1 MNNCMQLNIFPE
13 SGTARLDIYFR
24 HMSVAP
30 KVTLAREAVDVPD
43 WSSAI
48 FNLRQRLGLSQSDF
62 GSRLQYSAM
71 AVSRWETG
79 KQEPT
84 SRCFIQLGN
93 MAGQPDC
100 WLFWSRAGLKSSDLR
115 QMVPGNR
122 SNPRMTSSTEFE
134 IVHAGN
140 GVKNHRP
147 RGAPKL
153 QMVAIPVL
161 DVHAGTVGQAAGQF
175 TDLETASAE
184 EMIAA
189 PAFWCPNPAQTS
201 GFHVKGTSMSPLIN
215 DGDVVI
221 MDASQTDLNALNR
234 KIVVASHRDR
244 GLSLARFVA
253 ADGVHLLESENREYD
268 PVILEKDRKWQI
280 VGRVLWWIC
289 KGA

>member
-1 MNNCMQLNIFPE
+1 MN
-13 SGTARLDIYFR
+13 
-24 HMSVAP
+24 VAL
-30 KVTLAREAVDVPD
+30 KVTSARQSVHVPE

-100 WLFWSRAGLKSSDLR
+100 WLFWSRAGLRSSDLQ
-115 QMVPGNR
+115 QMFPGSR
-122 SNPRMTSSTEFE
+122 GSPRTTSSTEFE
-134 IVHAGN
+134 IVHAGS
-140 GVKNHRP
+140 GVQRHRP

-153 QMVAIPVL
+153 QMVAVPVL
-161 DVHAGTVGQAAGQF
+161 DVHAGTIGQTGGEF
-175 TDLETASAE
+175 TDFESAPAG

-189 PAFWCPNPAQTS
+189 PAFWCPNPAQTNCLR
-201 GFHVKGTSMSPLIN
+201 VRGTSMSPLIN
-215 DGDVVI
+215 DGDVVVV
-221 MDASQTDLNALNR
+221 DASQTDPEALHR
-234 KIVVASHRDR
+234 KIVVAWHRDQ

-268 PVILEKDRKWQI
+268 PVALEKDRKWQI
-280 VGRVLWWIC
+280 MGKVLWWIR
-289 KGA
+289 KGP